1 MSQEYVVSLV
11 ERQKLMANGLKNLS
25 KKQNT
30 NLYLKSLAVVLK
42 IKLFYFTVYIFLIAF
57 M

>member
-11 ERQKLMANGLKNLS
+11 ERQKLTANGLKNLS